1 VTPVQPRP
9 RATALPHDGA
19 DETNAATR
27 EILRH
32 WQEAVPHDRL
42 AHLVR
47 DATRAFQR
55 SLQLRLAAHGVSF
68 GHWTFLRV
76 LWKQDGITQKAL
88 SLRAGVMEPSTF
100 AAVTAMERRG
110 YVTRRHRPG
119 NRKNV
124 YVHLTRAGR
133 ALQRT
138 LVPLAEDVNRVGVD
152 GLSPPRVDAARRVL
166 LAIIANLADDETRSQ
181 REAAK
186 GKPVPARRR
195 QIA

>member
-1 VTPVQPRP
+1 VTPAKPRP
-9 RATALPHDGA
+9 RAAAVPRDGTDEA
-19 DETNAATR
+19 DAATR

-47 DATRAFQR
+47 DAARAFQR

-76 LWKQDGITQKAL
+76 LWEQDGITQKAL

-100 AAVTAMERRG
+100 VAVTAMEKRG
-110 YVTRRHRPG
+110 YVTRRHRAG

-133 ALQRT
+133 ALERR
-138 LVPLAEDVNRVGVD
+138 LVPLAVDVNRVGVH
-152 GLSPPRVDAARRVL
+152 GLSPARVDATRQVL
-166 LAIIANLADDETRSQ
+166 LAIIANLADDEARTQRVATATTR
-181 REAAK
+181 A
-186 GKPVPARRR
+186 PAHRRP
-195 QIA
+195 IA

>member
-1 VTPVQPRP
+1 MTRAKLRPLTTAAPR
-9 RATALPHDGA
+9 DGA
-19 DETNAATR
+19 DKANAATR

-55 SLQLRLAAHGVSF
+55 SLQLRLAVHGVSF

-76 LWKQDGITQKAL
+76 LWEQDGITQKAL

-100 AAVTAMERRG
+100 AAVTAMAKRG
-110 YVTRRHRPG
+110 YVTRRRRPG

-133 ALQRT
+133 AMQRT

-152 GLSPPRVDAARRVL
+152 GLSPPRVDAARQVL
-166 LAIIANLADDETRSQ
+166 LAIIANLADDEARAQ
-181 REAAK
+181 RAVAEMKPAAAHRR
-186 GKPVPARRR
+186 PVA
-195 QIA
+195 

>member
-1 VTPVQPRP
+1 VTLPKSERPTGASPRI
-9 RATALPHDGA
+9 RADVANT
-19 DETNAATR
+19 ATR

-47 DATRAFQR
+47 DAARAFQR
-55 SLQLRLAAHGVSF
+55 SLQLRLAEHGVSL

-76 LWKQDGITQKAL
+76 LWEQDGITQKAL

-100 AAVTAMERRG
+100 AAVTAMEKRG
-110 YVTRRHRPG
+110 YVTRRRRPG

-133 ALQRT
+133 AMQRT

-152 GLSPPRVDAARRVL
+152 GLSPPRVDAARQVL
-166 LAIIANLADDETRSQ
+166 LAIIANLADDEAQ
-181 REAAK
+181 RAVAEMKPAA
-186 GKPVPARRR
+186 ARRR
-195 QIA
+195 SIA

>member
-1 VTPVQPRP
+1 MTPAKRP
-9 RATALPHDGA
+9 AGATAPPRDGSEEA
-19 DETNAATR
+19 STATR

-47 DATRAFQR
+47 DASRAFQR
-55 SLQLRLAAHGVSF
+55 ALQLRLAAHGVSF

-76 LWKQDGITQKAL
+76 LWEQDGITQKAL
-88 SLRAGVMEPSTF
+88 SVRAGVMEPSTF
-100 AAVTAMERRG
+100 VAVTAMEKRG

-138 LVPLAEDVNRVGVD
+138 LVPLAEDVNRVGVH
-152 GLSPPRVDAARRVL
+152 GLPPPRVEAVRRVL
-166 LAIIANLADDETRSQ
+166 LAIIANLAQDEARAQ
-181 REAAK
+181 RDAATM
-186 GKPVPARRR
+186 KPAPARRR
-195 QIA
+195 PIA